1 MCIPELTLCLTLSD
15 ITKNRNRRKAWRAE
29 GLTDEEALQKSEMLA
44 ERDTTDLEN
53 PYFIYT
59 F

>member
-1 MCIPELTLCLTLSD
+1 M
-15 ITKNRNRRKAWRAE
+15 AWRAE
-29 GLTDEEALQKSEMLA
+29 GLTDEQALQKSEELA
-44 ERDTTDLEN
+44 ERDVTDIDN

>member
-1 MCIPELTLCLTLSD
+1 MLNVIFIPAD
-15 ITKNRNRRKAWRAE
+15 IVVNRKRRAAWRAE
-29 GLTDEEALQKSEMLA
+29 GLTDEQALKKAQLLA
-44 ERDTTDLEN
+44 EQDVTDVDN